1 MTAHNPRGRLWRD
14 QMRCK
19 QRHLATVIA
28 ALSLFVGTVIEAD
41 AQGHSHLGQGGQGQL
56 DANAWAALA
65 FLEGYRV
72 ARTEAYRQAA
82 ERVLDFAIAD
92 LFDTERGAFG
102 AKSSPPLL
110 DANGVMAEA
119 LLRAHRFARGTD
131 YLTVARRVLAALG
144 GTASALLVE
153 HDDGAARVDDAA
165 YYLRAYARVA
175 GDAQGREQ
183 WR

>member
-1 MTAHNPRGRLWRD
+1 
-14 QMRCK
+14 MRCK

-28 ALSLFVGTVIEAD
+28 ALSLFVGTVIEAG

-72 ARTEAYRQAA
+72 ARVEAYRQAA

-102 AKSSPPLL
+102 EAKSSPPPL

-119 LLRAHRFARGTD
+119 LLRAHRLARGTD
-131 YLTVARRVLAALG
+131 YLTAARRVLAALG

-165 YYLRAYARVA
+165 YYLRAYAQVV
-175 GDAQGREQ
+175 GDAQGGEQ